1 MKIRSICLGLLLNSL
16 SLTTAYEETRALID
30 NAKFVLEHFSKK
42 FAQHGFEVQTVRLS
56 LNSIDDWL
64 PLPGG
69 DSTREDN
76 ERHIRAHILKLVE
89 LLDAAEL
96 RMCAI
101 GGCSSKS
108 AYVEYMPF
116 ILSLSE
122 KLSSCVRFDKSSENG
137 EELSSNFAECQ
148 RAAAACLDLHKR
160 CGDLGNFRFCSSF
173 NCLPGTPFFP
183 TSFNGSEL
191 TNSNKFKVSIGLEN
205 GDLLYI
211 AFFGATTFDEA
222 RDNLKTTLIQVLKP
236 IQDMARECERELAA
250 CSGKM
255 AAVGGGN
262 VEYMGIDASL
272 NPGLSIPDS
281 VGAGLEAGLL
291 CMQPSESESES
302 KAQKLPEFGCWGT
315 LAAVSAVTSAI
326 KSIPSSTDI
335 KLIGYNGFMLP
346 VMEDLILSQ
355 RTNNF
360 TMRDLLMF
368 SSICGVG
375 IDTVPVPDSAALDV
389 RSLAGLYQETSALAF
404 RLNKPLTVRV
414 LPMAGKK
421 AGDTTEIVSPYLC
434 DTKVFAL

>member
-1 MKIRSICLGLLLNSL
+1 MKIRSVCVGLFLNSL
-16 SLTTAYEETRALID
+16 SLSDAYAETRALFE
-30 NAKFVLEHFSKK
+30 NAKVVLESFKSK
-42 FAQHGFEVQTVRLS
+42 FNQQGYEVQTIRLS

-64 PLPGG
+64 PLLG
-69 DSTREDN
+69 SEVSREEN
-76 ERHIRAHILKLVE
+76 EAHIRMHILRLVE
-89 LLDAAEL
+89 LLDEL
-96 RMCAI
+96 GLTMCAI
-101 GGCSSKS
+101 GGCSSRS

-122 KLSSCVRFDKSSENG
+122 KLSSCVRFDKSPDNG

-148 RAAAACLDLHKR
+148 RAAAACLALHKR
-160 CGDLGNFRFCSSF
+160 CGDLGNFRFCASF

-183 TSFNGSEL
+183 TSFNGSES
-191 TNSNKFKVSIGLEN
+191 TNNNKFKISIGLEN

-222 RDNLKTTLIQVLKP
+222 RDNLRATLIQVLKP
-236 IQDMARECERELAA
+236 IQDIALACEKELA
-250 CSGKM
+250 
-255 AAVGGGN
+255 GGGIAALSEGH
-262 VEYMGIDASL
+262 VEYQGIDASL
-272 NPGLSIPDS
+272 NPGLSIPES

-291 CMQPSESESES
+291 CMQPSDS
-302 KAQKLPEFGCWGT
+302 KDQKLPEFGRWGT

-326 KSIPSSTDI
+326 KSIPSTTGI

-355 RTNNF
+355 RTDNF
-360 TMRDLLMF
+360 TMRDLLVF

-375 IDTVPVPDSAALDV
+375 IDTVPVPDSSSMDV
-389 RSLAGLYQETSALAF
+389 RDLAGLYQETSALAF

-414 LPMAGKK
+414 LPMTGKK
-421 AGDTTEIVSPYLC
+421 AGDRTEVVSPYLC